1 MKWRRGIQ
9 QKKHLTLY
17 DALTVP
23 DTELRDLRSWSLGNL
38 HDTYV
43 KQASIG
49 MAPIFYGMRL
59 CLRNQRHHSSILSGR
74 SRQILRR
81 ELVNHSFAST
91 SETEFSNVLHPSEAP
106 TQSHPTGKA
115 NGLTPSWMKP
125 KFPTTCMGHS
135 MSWPPP
141 ISRCIRHI
149 SPFHGCQQY
158 WSHFCFSAM
167 PTSFQPQGLS
177 PCCSPCLAQPFWN
190 YPWRAPPPPVG
201 LSSNVTSPEM
211 VSLRN

>member
-1 MKWRRGIQ
+1 MRMLPQFSSNYMKWRRGIQ

-81 ELVNHSFAST
+81 ELVNHGFAST

-106 TQSHPTGKA
+106 TQSSDRKSKWA
-115 NGLTPSWMKP
+115 NTLMNETQVSNHLYGSQHELTPS
-125 KFPTTCMGHS
+125 
-135 MSWPPP
+135 
-141 ISRCIRHI
+141 
-149 SPFHGCQQY
+149 Y
-158 WSHFCFSAM
+158 
-167 PTSFQPQGLS
+167 L
-177 PCCSPCLAQPFWN
+177 
-190 YPWRAPPPPVG
+190 
-201 LSSNVTSPEM
+201 
-211 VSLRN
+211 